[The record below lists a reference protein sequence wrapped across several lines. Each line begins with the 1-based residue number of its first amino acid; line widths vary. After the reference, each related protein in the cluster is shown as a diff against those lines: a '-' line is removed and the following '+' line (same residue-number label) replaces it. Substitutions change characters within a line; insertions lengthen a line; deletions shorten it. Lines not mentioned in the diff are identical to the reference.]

1 MTGAEDIRGVS
12 GRMAEQASAA
22 RWATVAA
29 FFLNGTV
36 FGVWATQIPLLKN
49 RLDLSPAV
57 LGVALLCLAVGA
69 LTAMIASG
77 PLLGRIGSA
86 PVTRVTALL
95 FAGLLPL
102 PALVPDVVTL
112 CIVLAAFGASGGTM
126 DVAMNA
132 QGALVERRFGRPIM
146 SSLHGMWSLGGLAGA
161 GLGGLLLPL
170 MPAAAQAGLVSV
182 GLLVPFLLLQGRF
195 LPDRNA
201 GGGGLVLPDRK
212 TLLLG
217 LLAALSFMSEGA
229 ILDWSAIHLRDDL
242 GAPASVAGMGFG
254 VFCAAMAV
262 GRFSGDR
269 LRHRFGGATLMRGGG
284 LLAAA
289 GLGLV
294 LAGGAVGDGLPLL
307 AITGFGLT
315 GIGLSNV
322 VPVLFSTAG
331 ATETGHAG
339 HAVAAV
345 STMGY
350 AGVLTGPPL
359 VGFIAE
365 ATSLATA
372 FALIALLAL
381 GMAAA
386 AARAVPRQAV

>member
-1 MTGAEDIRGVS
+1 MTGAEDIRGGA
-12 GRMAEQASAA
+12 GRVVEQAAAA

-77 PLLGRIGSA
+77 PLLGRLGSA

-95 FAGLLPL
+95 FAAFLPL

-112 CIVLAAFGASGGTM
+112 CIVLALFGASGGTM

-132 QGALVERRFGRPIM
+132 QGALVERRLGRPIM

-170 MPAAAQAGLVSV
+170 MAPAAQAALVSV
-182 GLLVPFLLLQGRF
+182 GLVALFLALQGRF

-201 GGGGLVLPDRK
+201 SIGGLVLPDRK

-242 GAPASVAGMGFG
+242 GAPASLAGMGFG

-269 LRHRFGGATLMRGGG
+269 LRHRFGGATLMRGGS

-294 LAGGAVGDGLPLL
+294 LAAGMVVDGSPLL
-307 AITGFGLT
+307 AMAGFGLT
-315 GIGLSNV
+315 GIGLSNI

-331 ATETGHAG
+331 AVESGRAD

-350 AGVLTGPPL
+350 TGVLTGPPL
-359 VGFIAE
+359 VGFIAQ

-372 FALIALLAL
+372 FALIAMLAL
-381 GMAAA
+381 FVAVA

>member
-12 GRMAEQASAA
+12 DCAAEQASAA
-22 RWATVAA
+22 RWATVTA

-57 LGVALLCLAVGA
+57 LGAALLCLAVGA

-77 PLLGRIGSA
+77 PLLGRLGSA

-102 PALVPDVVTL
+102 PSLVPDVATL
-112 CIVLAAFGASGGTM
+112 CIVLALFGASGGTM

-132 QGALVERRFGRPIM
+132 QGALVERRMGRPIM
-146 SSLHGMWSLGGLAGA
+146 SSLHGMWSLGGLVGA

-170 MPAAAQAGLVSV
+170 MPAAAQAGLVSA
-182 GLLVPFLLLQGRF
+182 GLLALFLAMQGRF

-217 LLAALSFMSEGA
+217 LLAAMAFMGEGA

-242 GAPASVAGMGFG
+242 GAPASIAGMGFG
-254 VFCAAMAV
+254 VFCAAMAA

-269 LRHRFGGATLMRGGG
+269 LRHRFGGATLMRAGG
-284 LLAAA
+284 LLATA
-289 GLGLV
+289 GLGCV
-294 LAGGAVGDGLPLL
+294 LAGGIVAGGAPVL
-307 AITGFGLT
+307 AMVGFGLT
-315 GIGLSNV
+315 GIGLSNI

-331 ATETGHAG
+331 SVDSGHPD

-350 AGVLTGPPL
+350 AGVLAGPPL

-372 FALIALLAL
+372 FAMIALLAL

-386 AARAVPRQAV
+386 AARAVPRRGI

>member
-57 LGVALLCLAVGA
+57 LGAALLCLAVGA

-77 PLLGRIGSA
+77 PLLGRLGSA

-102 PALVPDVVTL
+102 PSLVPDVMTL
-112 CIVLAAFGASGGTM
+112 CIVLALFGASGGTM

-132 QGALVERRFGRPIM
+132 QGALVERRMGRPIM

-170 MPAAAQAGLVSV
+170 MPPAAQAGLVSA
-182 GLLVPFLLLQGRF
+182 GLLALFLALQGRF

-217 LLAALSFMSEGA
+217 LLAAMAFMGEGA

-242 GAPASVAGMGFG
+242 GAPASIAGMGFG
-254 VFCAAMAV
+254 VFCAAMAA

-269 LRHRFGGATLMRGGG
+269 LRHRFGGATLMRAGG
-284 LLAAA
+284 LLATA
-289 GLGLV
+289 GLGCV
-294 LAGGAVGDGLPLL
+294 LAGGIVAGGAPVL
-307 AITGFGLT
+307 AMVGFGLT
-315 GIGLSNV
+315 GIGLSNI

-331 ATETGHAG
+331 SVDSGHPD

-350 AGVLTGPPL
+350 AGVLAGPPL

-372 FALIALLAL
+372 FAMIALLAL

-386 AARAVPRQAV
+386 AARAVPRRMA

>member
-1 MTGAEDIRGVS
+1 MTGAEDIRGVPD
-12 GRMAEQASAA
+12 RVVEQASAA

-57 LGVALLCLAVGA
+57 LGAALLCLAVGA

-77 PLLGRIGSA
+77 PLLGRLGSA

-112 CIVLAAFGASGGTM
+112 CIVLALFGASGGTM

-132 QGALVERRFGRPIM
+132 QGALVERRIGRPIM

-170 MPAAAQAGLVSV
+170 MPAAAQAGLVSA
-182 GLLVPFLLLQGRF
+182 GLLVLFLALQGRF

-217 LLAALSFMSEGA
+217 LLAAMAFMGEGA

-242 GAPASVAGMGFG
+242 GAPSSLAGMGFG
-254 VFCAAMAV
+254 VFCAAMAI

-269 LRHRFGGATLMRGGG
+269 LRHRFGGATLMRAGG
-284 LLAAA
+284 LLATA

-294 LAGGAVGDGLPLL
+294 LAGGLVAGGVPLL
-307 AITGFGLT
+307 AMVGFGLT
-315 GIGLSNV
+315 GIGLSNI

-331 ATETGHAG
+331 AVDSGHPD

-350 AGVLTGPPL
+350 AGVLAGPPL

-372 FALIALLAL
+372 FAMIALLAL

-386 AARAVPRQAV
+386 AARAVPRQA

>member
-1 MTGAEDIRGVS
+1 MSDDTLTERTERRRAAS
-12 GRMAEQASAA
+12 GPANAA

-49 RLDLSPAV
+49 RLDLSAAV
-57 LGVALLCLAVGA
+57 LGVALLFLAAGA
-69 LTAMIASG
+69 LTAMVASG
-77 PLLGRIGSA
+77 PLLSRLGSA

-95 FAGLLPL
+95 FAALLPL
-102 PALVPDVVTL
+102 PALVPDVPAL
-112 CIVLAAFGASGGTM
+112 CLVLALFGAAGGTM

-132 QGALVERRFGRPIM
+132 QGALVERRLGRPIM

-161 GLGGLLLPL
+161 ALGGLLLPL
-170 MPAAAQAGLVSV
+170 MPAAAQAGLVSAA
-182 GLLVPFLLLQGRF
+182 LLVLFLALQGRL
-195 LPDRNA
+195 LPDRSG
-201 GGGGLVLPDRK
+201 GGGGLVLPDRR

-217 LLAALSFMSEGA
+217 TLAALSFMSEGA

-242 GAPASVAGMGFG
+242 GAPQSLAGLGFG
-254 VFCAAMAV
+254 LFCAAMAA

-269 LRHRFGGATLMRGGG
+269 LRQRFGGATLMRSGAVV
-284 LLAAA
+284 AAA

-294 LAGGAVGDGLPLL
+294 LLGGSPL
-307 AITGFGLT
+307 AAMIGFGVT
-315 GIGLSNV
+315 GLGLSNV

-331 ATETGHAG
+331 AVEGGRAD

-350 AGVLTGPPL
+350 AGVLAGPPL
-359 VGFIAE
+359 VGFIAQ

-381 GMAAA
+381 VQAAA
-386 AARAVPRQAV
+386 AARAVPPRH

>member
-1 MTGAEDIRGVS
+1 MSDVTK
-12 GRMAEQASAA
+12 GREAGYSATADASAA

-57 LGVALLCLAVGA
+57 LGAALLCLAVGA

-112 CIVLAAFGASGGTM
+112 CIALALFGASGGTM

-132 QGALVERRFGRPIM
+132 QGALVERRLGRPIM

-170 MPAAAQAGLVSV
+170 MPAAAQAGLVSA
-182 GLLVPFLLLQGRF
+182 GLLVLFLALQGRF

-242 GAPASVAGMGFG
+242 GAPASIAGMGFG
-254 VFCAAMAV
+254 VFSAAMAA

-284 LLAAA
+284 LLAAS

-294 LAGGAVGDGLPLL
+294 LAAATVAGGSPLL
-307 AITGFGLT
+307 AMAGFGLT
-315 GIGLSNV
+315 GIGLSNM

-331 ATETGHAG
+331 AVETGHPD

-359 VGFIAE
+359 VGFIAQ

-386 AARAVPRQAV
+386 AARAVPRTR

>member
-1 MTGAEDIRGVS
+1 MTGAEDIRGVP

-57 LGVALLCLAVGA
+57 LGAALLCLAVGA

-77 PLLGRIGSA
+77 PLLGRLGSA

-102 PALVPDVVTL
+102 PSLVPDVATL
-112 CIVLAAFGASGGTM
+112 CIVLALFGASGGTM

-132 QGALVERRFGRPIM
+132 QGALVERRMGRPIM

-170 MPAAAQAGLVSV
+170 MPPAAQAGLVSA
-182 GLLVPFLLLQGRF
+182 GLLALFLALQGRF

-217 LLAALSFMSEGA
+217 LLAAMAFMGEGA

-242 GAPASVAGMGFG
+242 GAPASIAGMGFG
-254 VFCAAMAV
+254 VFCAAMAA

-269 LRHRFGGATLMRGGG
+269 LRHRFGGATLMRAGG
-284 LLAAA
+284 LLATA
-289 GLGLV
+289 GLGCV
-294 LAGGAVGDGLPLL
+294 LAGGVVAGGAPVL
-307 AITGFGLT
+307 AMVGFGLT
-315 GIGLSNV
+315 GIGLSNI

-331 ATETGHAG
+331 SVDSGHPD

-350 AGVLTGPPL
+350 AGVLAGPPL

-372 FALIALLAL
+372 FAMIALLAL

-386 AARAVPRQAV
+386 AARAVPRRVV

>member
-1 MTGAEDIRGVS
+1 MMGAEDIRGAADR
-12 GRMAEQASAA
+12 GTEQASAA

-57 LGVALLCLAVGA
+57 LGAALLCLAAGA

-77 PLLGRIGSA
+77 PLLGRLGSA

-102 PALVPDVVTL
+102 PALVPDVATL
-112 CIVLAAFGASGGTM
+112 CIVLALFGASGGTM

-132 QGALVERRFGRPIM
+132 QGALVERRLGRPVM

-170 MPAAAQAGLVSV
+170 MPAAAQAGLVSA
-182 GLLVPFLLLQGRF
+182 GLLALFLALQGRL

-217 LLAALSFMSEGA
+217 LLAALSFMGEGA

-242 GAPASVAGMGFG
+242 GAPASTAGMGFG
-254 VFCAAMAV
+254 VFCAAMAA

-269 LRHRFGGATLMRGGG
+269 LRHRFGGATLMRCGG
-284 LLAAA
+284 LLAAG

-294 LAGGAVGDGLPLL
+294 LAGGFMAGGSPLL
-307 AITGFGLT
+307 AMAGFGLT
-315 GIGLSNV
+315 GIGLSNI

-331 ATETGHAG
+331 AADSRHAD

-350 AGVLTGPPL
+350 AGVLCGPPL

-381 GMAAA
+381 GTAAA
-386 AARAVPRQAV
+386 ATRAVPRQAV

>member
-57 LGVALLCLAVGA
+57 LGAALLCLAVGA

-77 PLLGRIGSA
+77 PLLGRLGSA

-102 PALVPDVVTL
+102 PSLVPDVMTL
-112 CIVLAAFGASGGTM
+112 CIVLALFGASGGTM

-132 QGALVERRFGRPIM
+132 QGALVERRMGRPIM

-170 MPAAAQAGLVSV
+170 MAPAVQAGLVSA
-182 GLLVPFLLLQGRF
+182 GLLVLFLALQGRF

-217 LLAALSFMSEGA
+217 LLAAMAFMGEGA

-242 GAPASVAGMGFG
+242 GAPASIAGMGFG
-254 VFCAAMAV
+254 VFCAAMAA

-269 LRHRFGGATLMRGGG
+269 LRHRFGGATLMRAGG
-284 LLAAA
+284 LLATA
-289 GLGLV
+289 GLGCV
-294 LAGGAVGDGLPLL
+294 LAGGIVAGGAPVL
-307 AITGFGLT
+307 AMVGFGLT

-331 ATETGHAG
+331 SVDSGHPD

-350 AGVLTGPPL
+350 AGVLAGPPL

-372 FALIALLAL
+372 FAMIALLAL

-386 AARAVPRQAV
+386 AARAVPRQVV

>member
-1 MTGAEDIRGVS
+1 MTGAEDIRGSAERVV
-12 GRMAEQASAA
+12 EQATAA
-22 RWATVAA
+22 RWATVTA

-77 PLLGRIGSA
+77 PLLARLGSA

-95 FAGLLPL
+95 FAAFLPL

-112 CIVLAAFGASGGTM
+112 CIVLALFGASGGTM

-132 QGALVERRFGRPIM
+132 QGALVERRLGRPIM

-170 MPAAAQAGLVSV
+170 MAPAAQAALVSV
-182 GLLVPFLLLQGRF
+182 GLVALFLALQGRF

-201 GGGGLVLPDRK
+201 STGGLVLPDRK
-212 TLLLG
+212 TLFLG

-242 GAPASVAGMGFG
+242 GAPASLAGMGFG
-254 VFCAAMAV
+254 VFCAAMAA

-269 LRHRFGGATLMRGGG
+269 LRHRFGGATLMSVGS

-294 LAGGAVGDGLPLL
+294 LAAGVVADGSPLL
-307 AITGFGLT
+307 AMAGFGLT
-315 GIGLSNV
+315 GIGLSNI

-331 ATETGHAG
+331 AVESGRAD

-350 AGVLTGPPL
+350 TGVLAGPPL
-359 VGFIAE
+359 VGFIAQ

-372 FALIALLAL
+372 FAMIAVLAL
-381 GMAAA
+381 FVAVA
-386 AARAVPRQAV
+386 AARAVPRQAA

>member
-1 MTGAEDIRGVS
+1 MTGAEDIRGGA
-12 GRMAEQASAA
+12 GRVVEQAAAA
-22 RWATVAA
+22 RLATVTA

-69 LTAMIASG
+69 LTAMVASG
-77 PLLGRIGSA
+77 PLLARLGSA

-95 FAGLLPL
+95 FAAFLPL
-102 PALVPDVVTL
+102 PSLVPDVVTL
-112 CIVLAAFGASGGTM
+112 CIVLALFGASGGTM

-132 QGALVERRFGRPIM
+132 QGALVERRLGRPIM
-146 SSLHGMWSLGGLAGA
+146 SSLHGMWSLGGLTGA
-161 GLGGLLLPL
+161 ALGGLLLPL
-170 MPAAAQAGLVSV
+170 MAPAAQAALVSV
-182 GLLVPFLLLQGRF
+182 GLVALFLALQGRF

-201 GGGGLVLPDRK
+201 SAGGLVLPDRK
-212 TLLLG
+212 TLFLG

-242 GAPASVAGMGFG
+242 GAPASLAGMGFG

-269 LRHRFGGATLMRGGG
+269 LRHRFGGATLMSGGS

-294 LAGGAVGDGLPLL
+294 LAAGWVADGSPLL
-307 AITGFGLT
+307 AMAGFGLT
-315 GIGLSNV
+315 GIGLSNI

-331 ATETGHAG
+331 A
-339 HAVAAV
+339 
-345 STMGY
+345 
-350 AGVLTGPPL
+350 VL
-359 VGFIAE
+359 
-365 ATSLATA
+365 
-372 FALIALLAL
+372 
-381 GMAAA
+381 
-386 AARAVPRQAV
+386 PRSVL

>member
-1 MTGAEDIRGVS
+1 MTGAEDIQGAD
-12 GRMAEQASAA
+12 GRMAERAAAA

-36 FGVWATQIPLLKN
+36 FGVWATQIPLVKS
-49 RLDLSPAV
+49 RLDLSAAV

-77 PLLGRIGSA
+77 PLLGRLGSA
-86 PVTRVTALL
+86 AVTRVTALL

-102 PALVPDVVTL
+102 PALMPDVVTL
-112 CIVLAAFGASGGTM
+112 CIVLALFGAAGGTM

-170 MPAAAQAGLVSV
+170 MPAAAQAALVSA
-182 GLLVPFLLLQGRF
+182 GLLALFMAVQGRF

-201 GGGGLVLPDRK
+201 AGGGLVLPDRK

-242 GAPASVAGMGFG
+242 GAPASLAGMGFG
-254 VFCAAMAV
+254 VFCAAMAA

-294 LAGGAVGDGLPLL
+294 LLGGSPLV
-307 AITGFGLT
+307 AMAGFGLT
-315 GIGLSNV
+315 GIGLSNI

-331 ATETGHAG
+331 AVERGRAD

-350 AGVLTGPPL
+350 TGVLVGPPL
-359 VGFIAE
+359 VGFVAE

-372 FALIALLAL
+372 FALIAVLVLSV
-381 GMAAA
+381 AAA
-386 AARAVPRQAV
+386 ATRAVPRRTA

>member
-1 MTGAEDIRGVS
+1 MTGAEDIRGMS
-12 GRMAEQASAA
+12 GRRVEQASAA

-57 LGVALLCLAVGA
+57 LGAALLCLAVGA

-112 CIVLAAFGASGGTM
+112 CIVLALFGASGGTM

-132 QGALVERRFGRPIM
+132 QGALVERRLGRPIM

-170 MPAAAQAGLVSV
+170 MPAAAQAGLVSA
-182 GLLVPFLLLQGRF
+182 GLLVPFLTLQGRF
-195 LPDRNA
+195 LADRNA
-201 GGGGLVLPDRK
+201 GGGGLVLPDRR

-242 GAPASVAGMGFG
+242 GAPASIAGMGFG
-254 VFCAAMAV
+254 VFSAAMAA

-284 LLAAA
+284 FLAAT

-294 LAGGAVGDGLPLL
+294 LAGGLVGDGIPLL
-307 AITGFGLT
+307 AIVGFGLT

-331 ATETGHAG
+331 AVESGHPD

-359 VGFIAE
+359 VGFIAQ
-365 ATSLATA
+365 ATSLGTA
-372 FALIALLAL
+372 FAMIALLAL

>member
-57 LGVALLCLAVGA
+57 LGAALLCLAVGA

-77 PLLGRIGSA
+77 PLLGRLGSA

-102 PALVPDVVTL
+102 PSLVPDVMTL
-112 CIVLAAFGASGGTM
+112 CIVLALFGASGGTM

-132 QGALVERRFGRPIM
+132 QGALVERRMGRPIM

-170 MPAAAQAGLVSV
+170 MPPAAQAGLVSA
-182 GLLVPFLLLQGRF
+182 GLLALFLALQGRF

-217 LLAALSFMSEGA
+217 LLAAMAFMGEGA

-242 GAPASVAGMGFG
+242 GAPASIAGMGFG
-254 VFCAAMAV
+254 VFCAAMAA

-269 LRHRFGGATLMRGGG
+269 LRHRFGGATLMRAGG
-284 LLAAA
+284 LLATA
-289 GLGLV
+289 GLGCV
-294 LAGGAVGDGLPLL
+294 LAGGIVAGGAPVL
-307 AITGFGLT
+307 AMVGFGLT
-315 GIGLSNV
+315 GIGLSNI

-331 ATETGHAG
+331 SVDSGHPD

-350 AGVLTGPPL
+350 AGVLAGPPL

-372 FALIALLAL
+372 FAMIALLAL

-386 AARAVPRQAV
+386 AARAVPRRA